1 MHKKHQNNSKI
12 TLLNKNHTNTK
23 MNATS
28 FLKQSKPLFYTC
40 KHKYETNKK
49 KQKKSTLSS
58 SKFLF

>member
-23 MNATS
+23 VNATS
-28 FLKQSKPLFYTC
+28 FVKQSKPLFYTC

-49 KQKKSTLSS
+49 KTKK
-58 SKFLF
+58 KAP